1 MKHIKI
7 AAGMAGTFDYG
18 DVRGNMKEALD
29 AGCDYCHS
37 DAADMY
43 DLQNLQLM
51 GGHQIIKAVRSITDK
66 EIECHLY
73 AKDCDKIFIE
83 KIAAAGATM
92 LILPAEHF
100 IGAPLAYII
109 NWCHEFGL
117 KIGLTIGCYT
127 PLCFLDE
134 SIYDIDRLHIV
145 IHGAGKPPKGETTW
159 AWRRSA
165 LELVKNAR
173 KKIDACNPN
182 CELAVDGGIRV
193 GNLDPIVACNPDV
206 LIFSTALYTDPDGIQ
221 AAVKKCR
228 AAIDEAAE
236 KYLDKI
242 YGSTQIQTHKE
253 AKR

>member
-18 DVRGNMKEALD
+18 DVRKNMKEALD
-29 AGCDYCHS
+29 AGADYCHS

-73 AKDCDKIFIE
+73 AKDCDRMFIQ

-109 NWCHEFGL
+109 NWCHEYGLKFGL
-117 KIGLTIGCYT
+117 TLGCYT
-127 PLCFLDE
+127 PLCFIEE

-145 IHGAGKPPKGETTW
+145 VHGAGEPPKGESTW

-165 LELVKNAR
+165 LDLVKRAR
-173 KKIDACNPN
+173 KMIDEKNPK
-182 CELAVDGGIRV
+182 CELAVDGGMRI
-193 GNLDPIVACNPDV
+193 NNMEPIIECNPDV
-206 LIFSTALYTDPDGIQ
+206 MIFSTVLYTDPDGIA
-221 AAVKKCR
+221 AAVKKTR
-228 AAIDEAAE
+228 KAIDEAAE
-236 KYLDKI
+236 KFNL
-242 YGSTQIQTHKE
+242 E
-253 AKR
+253 